1 MDFPLKGW
9 PASIIS
15 VLKREVADFIEDPE
29 IKWFYIGRTNN
40 LAASKSRHGSDDILS
55 LYETDSAENAM
66 DVEDVLIK
74 KFHNHPKCNN
84 DAKHSGGGATDGFI
98 NYVYIAIW
106 TEKAEG

>member
-40 LAASKSRHGSDDILS
+40 LAAANH
-55 LYETDSAENAM
+55 AM
-66 DVEDVLIK
+66 DLMISSPCTKRIVLK
-74 KFHNHPKCNN
+74 
-84 DAKHSGGGATDGFI
+84 TQ
-98 NYVYIAIW
+98 W
-106 TEKAEG
+106 M